1 MSVRPFPILTA
12 PLLLAA
18 LAAPAAQAADY
29 TLNVADPLDLGSV
42 ASGASGDTV
51 FRINPSTGTVTVQ
64 SGGGRR
70 LSTNAVRSEAR
81 VTCKPARPD
90 DNACNTQNV
99 SIRIGTIGALF
110 GRARALNNFT
120 VVMGTATL
128 VAPPAGTNPLGF
140 QLAPI
145 GNNTPRNFFVG
156 ADFPVAGDDS
166 GLASGNGENSFYVY
180 VVDANGLQ
188 TAGDTDK
195 GKVKA
200 FRALSIAKT
209 ADLNFGRIQ
218 IPPTGS
224 STITINANTG
234 ARTVTGGGFAYP
246 TPAPTRAAFT
256 VSGEGGQQFSLSI
269 PSTLN
274 LTGPSTLPVSLTD
287 TAPNSPSLSGGLG
300 GAGTYSFTIGGSFTV
315 TNTTP
320 TGAYSGIL
328 TVSLDY
334 N

>member
-1 MSVRPFPILTA
+1 
-12 PLLLAA
+12 
-18 LAAPAAQAADY
+18 
-29 TLNVADPLDLGSV
+29 
-42 ASGASGDTV
+42 
-51 FRINPSTGTVTVQ
+51 VT
-64 SGGGRR
+64 
-70 LSTNAVRSEAR
+70 
-81 VTCKPARPD
+81 
-90 DNACNTQNV
+90 
-99 SIRIGTIGALF
+99 
-110 GRARALNNFT
+110 
-120 VVMGTATL
+120 
-128 VAPPAGTNPLGF
+128 
-140 QLAPI
+140 
-145 GNNTPRNFFVG
+145 FFVG

-224 STITINANTG
+224 STITLNAGTG
-234 ARTVTGGGFAYP
+234 SRTVTGGGFAYP
-246 TPAPTRAAFT
+246 TPAPTTAAFT

-269 PSTLN
+269 PSTFN
-274 LTGPSTLPVSLTD
+274 LTGPSTIPVSVTD

-300 GAGTYSFTIGGSFTV
+300 GAGTYSFTIGGSFTI

-320 TGAYSGIL
+320 TGAYSGTL

>member
-1 MSVRPFPILTA
+1 MRPIPNLAA
-12 PLLLAA
+12 PLLFVLGV
-18 LAAPAAQAADY
+18 LAAPGAWAADY

-51 FRINPSTGTVTVQ
+51 FRINPSSGTVTVQ

-70 LSTNAVRSEAR
+70 LSTSPVRSEAR
-81 VTCKPARPD
+81 VICKPSRPD
-90 DNACNTQNV
+90 DDACNTQNV
-99 SIRIGTIGALF
+99 SIRIGTIGPLI
-110 GRARALNNFT
+110 GRARALTNFT

-128 VAPPAGTNPLGF
+128 AVPPTGTNPLSF
-140 QLAPI
+140 QLTPI
-145 GNNTPRNFFVG
+145 GNNSQKTFFVG

-166 GLASGNGENSFYVY
+166 GLASGDGENSFYVY

-200 FRALSIAKT
+200 FRALSVAKT

-218 IPPTGS
+218 VPPTGS
-224 STITINANTG
+224 STITLNASTG

-269 PSTLN
+269 PSTFN
-274 LTGPSTLPVSLTD
+274 LTGPSTLPVSVTD
-287 TAPNSPSLSGGLG
+287 SAPSSPSLSGGLG
-300 GAGTYSFTIGGSFTV
+300 GAGTYSFTIGGSFTI

-320 TGAYSGIL
+320 TGAYSGVL